1 MKIFDI
7 NGKVFN
13 ELNSLTSLTNDK
25 NKISKDMFK
34 FSSENVHFNRAI
46 EKNNLFTEDIGEKNE
61 KIKNMMKR
69 SFKKLI
75 DSLNVLCLSTTHL
88 KEN

>member
-46 EKNNLFTEDIGEKNE
+46 EKNNLFKEDIGEKNE
-61 KIKNMMKR
+61 KIKEQHN
-69 SFKKLI
+69 
-75 DSLNVLCLSTTHL
+75 
-88 KEN
+88 